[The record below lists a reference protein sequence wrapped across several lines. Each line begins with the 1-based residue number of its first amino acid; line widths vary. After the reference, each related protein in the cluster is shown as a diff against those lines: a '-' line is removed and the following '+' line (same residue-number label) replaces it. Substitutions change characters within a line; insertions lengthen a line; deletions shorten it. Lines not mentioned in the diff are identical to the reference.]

1 MGEKGKKSTKIMKLA
16 VVMFAIG
23 FEAITF
29 EIFMRLVY
37 INEKFMGRWL
47 MWVWFVVGVVFLIP
61 SFYLFYKA
69 NKLKE
74 EERDA
79 FYQEYFT
86 EEEKKITIES

>member
-16 VVMFAIG
+16 IVMFAIG
-23 FEAITF
+23 FEAVTF

-37 INEKFMGRWL
+37 INEKFMDRWL